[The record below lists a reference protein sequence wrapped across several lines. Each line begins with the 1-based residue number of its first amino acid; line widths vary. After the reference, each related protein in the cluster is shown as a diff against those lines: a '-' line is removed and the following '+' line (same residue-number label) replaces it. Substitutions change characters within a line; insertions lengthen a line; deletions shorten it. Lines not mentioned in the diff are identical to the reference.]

1 MPAAALTFPRTVF
14 AARPWA
20 PMSDQE
26 FIAVAAF
33 IPGADGALRGRPIA
47 NLRRTLDA
55 IFWVAAS
62 RGPWRALPEAL
73 GPADTA
79 HRTLRRWAERGVLDR
94 LLMAVS
100 SHPLAG
106 AAPALRGVAYFI
118 ARAFRR
124 MARVLPEGSL
134 ALARTL
140 NLRTAWP
147 APAILLPDRTLSE
160 NAKALQNRAV
170 TVTDTAFA
178 GLTRRVIAHAGA
190 LGRACQRLL
199 RLARHGNRA
208 DWKLK

>member
-1 MPAAALTFPRTVF
+1 MQSTLTFPRIEF
-14 AARPWA
+14 APRPWA

-26 FIAVAAF
+26 FISVAAF
-33 IPGADGALRGRPIA
+33 IPGADSKLTGRPHK

-147 APAILLPDRTLSE
+147 APSLVLPDRTLSE

-170 TVTDTAFA
+170 SVTNCTIA
-178 GLTRRVIAHAGA
+178 GLPRRLIAHAGA

-199 RLARHGNRA
+199 RLAQRGNRA